1 MPKFTLLLEIAD
13 HVPAVE
19 SLKRRG
25 FKVKVYFWG
34 HASEELRRVADD
46 FVNLDGFFD
55 KLTRKP

>member
-1 MPKFTLLLEIAD
+1 
-13 HVPAVE
+13 
-19 SLKRRG
+19 LKRRG